1 MGACGGM
8 CGRGCACG
16 GHVWWGGHAG
26 GRGACMAQGCV
37 RGMHAPHVDRMTD
50 ACKNITLPQT
60 SYAGGKYERTR
71 NTFPPF
77 I

>member
-1 MGACGGM
+1 MAGDVHVGGM
-8 CGRGCACG
+8 CGG
-16 GHVWWGGHAG
+16 GGHAG
-26 GRGACMAQGCV
+26 GRGACMAQGVV

>member
-1 MGACGGM
+1 MAGGVHVGGM
-8 CGRGCACG
+8 CGG
-16 GHVWWGGHAG
+16 GGDMQVAG
-26 GRGACMAQGCV
+26 GACMAQGGV

-50 ACKNITLPQT
+50 ACKNITWPQT